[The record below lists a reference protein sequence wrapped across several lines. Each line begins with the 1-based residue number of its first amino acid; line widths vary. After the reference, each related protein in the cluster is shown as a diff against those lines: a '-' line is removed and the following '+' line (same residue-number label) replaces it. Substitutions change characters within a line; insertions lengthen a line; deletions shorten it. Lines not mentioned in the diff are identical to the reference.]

1 MNKPIGTPGKIA
13 LVLLPTA
20 LLILLA
26 ISVAETSYT
35 EKLFVHTTYYFL
47 MVTVLCWAGTYLHAA
62 RDVRRETVVAWVK
75 ENWPGLVIA
84 FAVTVIA
91 WLAVHP
97 ALRMLSDEANLV
109 GTSKNFFA
117 SQTAAFTVS
126 GKNYY
131 DSYWDI
137 DVAIDQRP
145 ALFPFLVSLVHA
157 VCGYSYKNVFLF
169 NLMVLP
175 AFVLVSYRL
184 AKNLGGET
192 FAIVASL
199 FVVAHPITL
208 ISVRSG
214 GFDFLAVFFA
224 LLVIKSLLDYS
235 RVGVAGLRPAQPERG
250 KVGEAE
256 RSEGGA
262 GCVAGAEGTAEP
274 SQGSHY
280 SHELSPA
287 RLAIL
292 WMNLCMFAE
301 IRYESA
307 LFIPLVVT
315 LLLLFKMVTWST
327 LRPYAF
333 IYALTPAYLLPRI
346 WQAVLLGNVPKQD
359 PGTIAFS
366 LENFF
371 NNAHEY
377 FKPILS
383 PFNSYPAHSRM
394 VIALGIVGC
403 ILWLRS
409 HYRVLLSLDGKA
421 PHLKFSIFV
430 IGWMLLQAMVV
441 FTYAWGRAQTPSAAR
456 LVIAIDTFFSFA
468 AAWAL
473 TLSLKRWKPF
483 VAVMFAAALLPIQ
496 VSVASQHRMLN
507 RLTQTRES
515 ATTWRFFDS
524 LHEKR
529 ILIVT
534 DRPNLYTIMDYGAM
548 NFETARHDPVIFE
561 AFARRLF
568 YDIYLVQ
575 QISLSTNQPL
585 PGYDIWPT
593 RRLETMIEFQN
604 DADVLIR
611 ISRLG
616 H

>member
-1 MNKPIGTPGKIA
+1 
-13 LVLLPTA
+13 
-20 LLILLA
+20 
-26 ISVAETSYT
+26 
-35 EKLFVHTTYYFL
+35 
-47 MVTVLCWAGTYLHAA
+47 VLCWAGTYLGAL
-62 RDVRRETVVAWVK
+62 RDVRRDSVVAWVR

-91 WLAVHP
+91 WLAIHP

-109 GTSKNFFA
+109 GTSKNLFA
-117 SQTAAFTVS
+117 SKAATFTVS

-137 DVAIDQRP
+137 DVTIDRRP
-145 ALFPFLVSLVHA
+145 ALFPFLVSLVHV
-157 VCGYSYKNVFLF
+157 VCGYSYKNAFTF

-184 AKNLGGET
+184 AKSLAGEA
-192 FAIVASL
+192 FAVAASL
-199 FVVAHPITL
+199 LVVAHPITL

-224 LLVIKSLLDYS
+224 LLVIKSLFDHV
-235 RVGVAGLRPAQPERG
+235 R
-250 KVGEAE
+250 
-256 RSEGGA
+256 
-262 GCVAGAEGTAEP
+262 EP
-274 SQGSHY
+274 
-280 SHELSPA
+280 SPA

-301 IRYESA
+301 IRYESV
-307 LFIPLVVT
+307 LFIPLLVA
-315 LLLLFKMVTWST
+315 LLLLFRMVTWSM

-333 IYALTPAYLLPRI
+333 VYALTPAYLSPRI
-346 WQAVLLGNVPKQD
+346 WQAVLRGNVPEQE

-366 LENFF
+366 LENFLH
-371 NNAHEY
+371 NAHEY
-377 FKPILS
+377 FRPVLS
-383 PFNSYPAHSRM
+383 PFHSYPAHSGV

-409 HYRVLLSLDGKA
+409 HHRELFSLDWKA
-421 PHLKFSIFV
+421 PHLRFSILV
-430 IGWMLLQAMVV
+430 MGWMLLQVIIV
-441 FTYAWGRAQTPSAAR
+441 FTYVWGRAQAPSAAR
-456 LVIAIDTFFSFA
+456 LVIPIDTFFSFA
-468 AAWAL
+468 AAWTL
-473 TLSLKRWKPF
+473 TLLLRPWRPF
-483 VAVMFAAALLPIQ
+483 VTVLLAAAVLAFHLPA
-496 VSVASQHRMLN
+496 ASQHRMLN
-507 RLTQTRES
+507 RLTQTREC

-534 DRPNLYTIMDYGAM
+534 DHPNLYTIMEYGAM
-548 NFETARHDPVIFE
+548 SFETARNDPFIFE
-561 AFARRLF
+561 AWSRRLF

-575 QISLSTNQPL
+575 AIRLSTNRPV

-593 RRLETMIEFQN
+593 RKLETMLEFQN
-604 DADVLIR
+604 DADVLVR

-616 H
+616 R